1 MKLLLFALAFSILLL
16 TGCRSAPPPQ
26 ANAPSPPTVTATTGY
41 PNLMVQAKQL
51 ETAVSTKDYAR
62 ITDLTYAKSVEIG
75 GGREK
80 FLSEMTRGMK
90 TMEAEGV
97 FLLSSTV
104 SEPSQF
110 VSDANGIYA
119 VVPVTT
125 KIKAQGGVFQTEGT
139 IIGISS
145 DGGQNWTFVDATG
158 RDQSELRAVLP
169 NFDKLN
175 VPPEKAPVK

>member
-1 MKLLLFALAFSILLL
+1 
-16 TGCRSAPPPQ
+16 
-26 ANAPSPPTVTATTGY
+26 
-41 PNLMVQAKQL
+41 
-51 ETAVSTKDYAR
+51 
-62 ITDLTYAKSVEIG
+62 
-75 GGREK
+75 
-80 FLSEMTRGMK
+80 
-90 TMEAEGV
+90 
-97 FLLSSTV
+97 
-104 SEPSQF
+104 
-110 VSDANGIYA
+110 

-175 VPPEKAPVK
+175 VPPEKTPVKISEK